1 MTEPTAKPAKS
12 PKPTAPALTP
22 LQSLEAAVEALVSA
36 SRPLADA
43 NQLDVGNYRLQ
54 FAGGELLSLSHK

>member
-1 MTEPTAKPAKS
+1 MAAAE
-12 PKPTAPALTP
+12 KPTAPAAIPTP
-22 LQSLEAAVEALVSA
+22 LQSLEDAVTALVSA
-36 SRPLADA
+36 SRAVADA